1 MELDHI
7 KEIWRRQSQ
16 PERQSLSNEEVMTMI
31 THPSRSPVA
40 IMKRNLKKELIFIVV
55 SFSIASLVF
64 SFQGKMIAYSGA
76 YLFLMGVFFYY
87 YYFKNRLLNSMQCV
101 TCEVKSNLGL
111 LVNNLEKYVRYNL
124 VISTFILPLFLA
136 FVVFIMYLNFKSV
149 VPRSV
154 LHFSPAHP
162 AWLTI
167 LVWLVISTVM
177 TIPLFYLNRKY
188 LYWLY
193 GKHIARIRKILTEMD
208 EDQG

>member
-1 MELDHI
+1 MLY
-7 KEIWRRQSQ
+7 
-16 PERQSLSNEEVMTMI
+16 EVI
-31 THPSRSPVA
+31 T
-40 IMKRNLKKELIFIVV
+40 
-55 SFSIASLVF
+55 
-64 SFQGKMIAYSGA
+64 
-76 YLFLMGVFFYY
+76 
-87 YYFKNRLLNSMQCV
+87 
-101 TCEVKSNLGL
+101 
-111 LVNNLEKYVRYNL
+111 
-124 VISTFILPLFLA
+124 
-136 FVVFIMYLNFKSV
+136 KSV